1 MLLPLNP
8 PCQSKSDRSLMAS
21 GFCYTDWH
29 RSQIRSVTV
38 TATRDQPLPS
48 QLQQRRTIKQ
58 RMIHQNRD
66 WKPRDP
72 SLLATCSRHH
82 AVAMGWIAGNG
93 ARQALVMELVGGS
106 HAAAVL
112 VGT

>member
-72 SLLATCSRHH
+72 SLLATCRRHH